1 MTAPVAPPD
10 FLLDEVVSVAIKA
23 EFHSNGL
30 SLEDEEGGS
39 GVRSG
44 HSTTTSPSRAAQSL
58 RHNAVAQ
65 TLNEQE
71 QDRIRE
77 LYQASRSLD
86 EPMEKEV
93 TTCLFLKQTS
103 PFDLT
108 IS

>member
-1 MTAPVAPPD
+1 MGLPSD

-23 EFHSNGL
+23 EFHANGL
-30 SLEDEEGGS
+30 SLEEGS
-39 GVRSG
+39 GQSAASPA
-44 HSTTTSPSRAAQSL
+44 HSSYQPNFAL
-58 RHNAVAQ
+58 

-93 TTCLFLKQTS
+93 QFHSGNSSSPHITS
-103 PFDLT
+103 
-108 IS
+108 